1 MKISPISLR
10 LNSINQK
17 SQAKKVNFAQ
27 NSIQESALAKV
38 SLDKMQAMNN
48 ISFKGNLNESDR
60 NEIVASTVAMLR
72 SPLLKQ
78 DREGRTFFHQCSYEQ
93 LKKVKPLIS
102 PLMVRCAFKTYDY
115 KGFTPLHYMHSYN
128 DIDKVNLYAD
138 ILGDEA
144 KEVFAQ
150 GLLAKDADGF
160 TPLLGARNKNLLFT
174 YALILEEKAIPVFE
188 EALLTKDS
196 EGYTQK
202 AYIHNEE
209 ILDAYREILGDKKAQ
224 EIFDKADKMDE
235 ENEKRLE
242 NS

>member
-48 ISFKGNLNESDR
+48 ISFKGNLDESDR

-72 SPLLKQ
+72 SPFLKQ

-115 KGFTPLHYMHSYN
+115 KGFTPLHYMHSYS
-128 DIDKVNLYAD
+128 DADKAYLYAD

-150 GLLAKDADGF
+150 GLLVKDADGF
-160 TPLLGARNKNLLFT
+160 TPLLGARNRNLLFT

-188 EALLTKDS
+188 EALLAKDS
-196 EGYTQK
+196 EGFTQK
-202 AYIHNEE
+202 YYIHNEE
-209 ILDAYREILGDKKAQ
+209 ILDAHREILGDKKAQ
-224 EIFDKADKMDE
+224 EIFDKADKMDK
-235 ENEKRLE
+235 ENEE
-242 NS
+242 DHEIW

>member
-1 MKISPISLR
+1 MRVSSINFR

-27 NSIQESALAKV
+27 NPIQKTSLAKV

-48 ISFKGNLNESDR
+48 ISFKGNLDESDR

-72 SPLLKQ
+72 SPFLKQ
-78 DREGRTFFHQCSYEQ
+78 DREGRTFFHQCSCGQ
-93 LKKVKPLIS
+93 LKQKRPLIS
-102 PLMVRCAFKTYDY
+102 PLMVRCAFKTYDD

-128 DIDKVNLYAD
+128 DIDKANLYAD
-138 ILGDEA
+138 ILGNEA

-160 TPLLGARNKNLLFT
+160 TALSGVRNKKLLFT
-174 YALILEEKAIPVFE
+174 YALILEEKAISVFE
-188 EALLTKDS
+188 EALLTKDN

-242 NS
+242 DC